1 MEGVEWLREL
11 EQETKNAMTKV
22 NLKARAEALRRA
34 RSDLSV
40 HKWAETRIPGEV
52 PTVSTT
58 TRRRRKRPLTPGDA
72 VVADEDPEIPTVA
85 SGTRILL
92 TEDSIGDFLHEQ
104 HGQSEAARTKLLPPD
119 ALDRLPG
126 VLAARANQN
135 KPGSLSNGGYFRG
148 DSAPSLRYDPLPSM
162 QTVALAIEQRRQNS
176 AARRA
181 SEASPNGLGATTV
194 PTSPLRGRSR
204 GSQRQAANACKSAGS
219 VAGGLG
225 SSTLPPAAQPTDA
238 TGLNATRP
246 AVAASTLPSNAEGT
260 LPRPRRPRQA
270 SAPPVPAMGLTT
282 KEAYLGVE
290 PPDSTAEAEA
300 KARLDPDYVNFYV
313 PLVGDTLRVRY
324 RDLPPRE
331 QQWAEDQAAV
341 AAARD
346 LARDEGTMVTVEV
359 RERHPLPRWVAEIV
373 ATLNADCR
381 KLIRGRN
388 RLKKYVLDVEAAWR
402 ANLPHLREH
411 STFDTQS
418 GLCSGRGG
426 RAGAE
431 EAERQM
437 QRKKERRAQR
447 LGLDGGRDSEGISE
461 GSAQVQSVAL
471 SRALEGA
478 YFTPEP
484 PREPLPSPANSD
496 PTTLQPPLLTAPLL
510 FQLASNFMLPHAT
523 NADGYGGARYLGS
536 VARLKRPHDLDP
548 PRWRISCYDRY
559 SGLTRAVVLPESE
572 ALHLAKLMAPRLLE
586 LPPLPASRLMA
597 DAQWYAA
604 LPDYQQPLADEPT
617 WPLRIGDGNG
627 DVRDAGG
634 SRSRRSS
641 YGGDRNDDNEG
652 GGGDSV
658 GSGSP
663 GGEGGS
669 VGESVWSSV
678 TSFTAGSTL
687 NFEDT
692 GALALLD
699 ESTVE
704 LDDDAIGEG
713 AAAREYL
720 AGDLY
725 RGDHAEAAAVLARL
739 AVDPD
744 LEPWATR
751 EGGILTLWGLDELR
765 TLRSDAAQAAAEAA
779 AARAR
784 EEEAAAL
791 AANAALREAT
801 FQQRER
807 EAMASEEKAT
817 KLMLAEIAAAA
828 EAKSMYATAAEFFLL
843 CDRTARGTVRRKD
856 FISVLHDEPELADAL
871 RCWHALP
878 FQSLP
883 EEDREHVE
891 GIGEPLSPALLG
903 MVFDAIDESA
913 GYTVGEI
920 KLETTQSFLLQHAG
934 TCQLHHLDDAA
945 AAEVARLEAE
955 EAAAKEAALAAAAA
969 AIPVD
974 ENGDEILLGHCK
986 RPSLEE
992 LRAAEAQARADAKAK
1007 RITDMRARAASKWA
1021 EDDARGGV
1029 GWEEEA
1035 DAFESV
1041 PCLSM
1046 RVSDAGGGAARART
1060 VPGICPVGRPGLWW
1074 THPVERERTY
1084 ACGVYFRDT
1093 RAIMTST
1100 PTVVVNL
1107 LLALDTPCLAPRQ
1120 TTWNGE
1126 SRPAASP
1133 LDLPH
1138 APMPPPF
1145 LMPLGQSLRKA
1156 SPATPY
1162 DTLMSATCVVQ
1173 TDAAMPLDFAAV
1185 RMNLGKGQSEEDP
1198 HRRTWPVFNARRFRQ
1213 RLPTAYSLF
1222 PVWDTIVWKYAIS
1235 KGAVSA
1241 NAPALCGR
1249 HTWHSEQRC
1258 VEQLG
1263 RKRGA
1268 KDLYDC
1274 LEFVKAHTDGGLN
1287 EATTF
1292 VSHLDGPS
1300 LMALET
1306 WRFSAF
1312 EQLYEEIRELKAQ
1325 AARDEALQAKIESA
1339 EAEIAAEGAAKKARA
1354 AGGGGVGRAPR
1365 MNRRG
1370 KVRAEF
1376 GMKAWEARLQRSTL
1390 LATDEVGTCG
1400 APGQWQKWMDT
1411 SPSGQGVTFFVDRG
1425 ELSPMPFQWD
1435 APPGWD
1441 PKSLLTVTANAKAA
1455 AEAQDR
1461 ELARRK
1467 KQAELDALKARQ
1479 DAAIAAAKAADPFG
1493 RADPAV
1499 LAELMAANAHELE
1512 LHGHQPD
1519 GNSDGSG
1526 NESSSRGGDGA
1537 GASPVLLLGDGA
1549 TEGVDGSAAVEANPS
1564 ALLSPGPSAE
1574 TLTGVSANSGG
1585 GAAAAAAAG
1594 AGGDIDIES
1603 FPPPALPLPVQPPTK
1618 EEEEAFALLAP
1629 GPRALAR
1636 AATRRR
1642 ALCFHLCSS
1651 PAFVAAVTRK
1661 LEAARSVLRA
1671 DVRQRGEDVGEDASV
1686 EEGRELHS
1694 DEDPWSDSDDE
1705 AGDWEGEP
1713 DFMPQ
1718 SYGDQRRRKMAAR
1731 QVDAMRETKAGG
1743 RIRRDGR
1750 KNKPTVPEINLPPA
1764 LPSIHGG
1771 VGQHSVPRLL
1781 RPGVTIRKEP
1791 TLALPPPP
1799 GNAFVAAANSNG
1811 QLSSLPQQLEA
1822 GSVSPTE
1829 ATPAMSA
1836 AEGGGVASSSSSS
1849 SDLEGARARAEP
1861 RQVARWRDLAP
1872 PGRALAPHMHGLGWR
1887 VLPRADI
1894 APRFA
1899 ARLET
1904 THTVPGKH
1912 SPPSLMRP
1920 PNLSGF
1926 WDLREETG
1934 YQPPSFEKPYQTMM
1948 VSGTPKEGLNGE
1960 LIFRAAREK
1969 RRETL
1974 SELMS
1979 KPLPIRELTLIRRAD
1994 GDAATEFTNLDR
2006 LVADL
2011 AEQPPVPAEERFR
2024 QARVMV
2030 TANNLADL
2038 DALFEECEEAHE
2050 DVHFPSM
2057 LDEFGRSLLM
2067 IACQQGFKRVAK
2079 FLLRKHFDINA
2090 ANYAGNTPLHFAFEY
2105 SHQDLAQY
2113 LIDHGANKTA
2123 VNAEGCTPYEG
2134 LTQKKVSEV

>member
-1 MEGVEWLREL
+1 MESIEWLREL
-11 EQETKNAMTKV
+11 EQETKNVMTKV

-40 HKWAETRIPGEV
+40 HNWAATTIPGEV
-52 PTVSTT
+52 PTGSTT
-58 TRRRRKRPLTPGDA
+58 SRRRRKRSLTSGDV
-72 VVADEDPEIPTVA
+72 VVADEDPEVPTVA

-104 HGQSEAARTKLLPPD
+104 HGQSEAARAKLLPPG

-126 VLAARANQN
+126 ILAARANQD
-135 KPGSLSNGGYFRG
+135 KPGSLSNGGNFRG
-148 DSAPSLRYDPLPSM
+148 GGSAPSLRYDPLPSM

-181 SEASPNGLGATTV
+181 SEASPNGLGATV
-194 PTSPLRGRSR
+194 PTSPMRGTSR
-204 GSQRQAANACKSAGS
+204 GSRRQAANAHNSTGG

-225 SSTLPPAAQPTDA
+225 PSTLPPKGQPTEA
-238 TGLNATRP
+238 SGFKATRP
-246 AVAASTLPSNAEGT
+246 AAAATSTLPSNAEGT
-260 LPRPRRPRQA
+260 LPRPRRPRQV

-331 QQWAEDQAAV
+331 LQWAEDQAAL

-346 LARDEGTMVTVEV
+346 LARDEGRIVPVEV
-359 RERHPLPRWVAEIV
+359 RERHPLPHWVAEIV
-373 ATLNADCR
+373 AILNADCR

-402 ANLPHLREH
+402 ANLSHLREH

-437 QRKKERRAQR
+437 RHKKERRAQR

-484 PREPLPSPANSD
+484 PREPRPSPANSD
-496 PTTLQPPLLTAPLL
+496 PATLQPPLLTAPTL

-548 PRWRISCYDRY
+548 PRWRVSCYDRY
-559 SGLTRAVVLPESE
+559 SGLSRAIVLPEAE

-586 LPPLPASRLMA
+586 LKPLPASRLMA
-597 DAQWYAA
+597 DAQWCAA
-604 LPDYQQPLADEPT
+604 IPDFQHPLAEEPT
-617 WPLRIGDGNG
+617 WPLRSADGGSN
-627 DVRDAGG
+627 R

-641 YGGDRNDDNEG
+641 VGGGDDDG

-663 GGEGGS
+663 VGDGGS

-704 LDDDAIGEG
+704 LDDDAISEG
-713 AAAREYL
+713 KAARAYL

-725 RGDHAEAAAVLARL
+725 RGEHAEAAAVLARL

-765 TLRSDAAQAAAEAA
+765 ALRSDAAQAAAEAA

-807 EAMASEEKAT
+807 EAMASEEQAT
-817 KLMLAEIAAAA
+817 KQMLAEIAATA
-828 EAKSMYATAAEFFLL
+828 EAKTMYATAAEFFLL

-891 GIGEPLSPALLG
+891 GVGEPLSPALLG

-920 KLETTQSFLLQHAG
+920 KLETTQSFLLEHAG

-945 AAEVARLEAE
+945 AAAVARLEAE
-955 EAAAKEAALAAAAA
+955 EAAAKEAALAAVAAA
-969 AIPVD
+969 VPVD
-974 ENGDEILLGHCK
+974 ENGDEVLLGHCK

-992 LRAAEAQARADAKAK
+992 LRAAEAQARADAKAQ
-1007 RITDMRARAASKWA
+1007 RIADMRVRAAAKWA
-1021 EDDARGGV
+1021 EDDATGGV

-1035 DAFESV
+1035 DTFESV
-1041 PCLSM
+1041 PCLSL

-1107 LLALDTPCLAPRQ
+1107 LLALDTPCLAPLQ
-1120 TTWNGE
+1120 TTWDGE
-1126 SRPAASP
+1126 SRRAASP

-1138 APMPPPF
+1138 APTPPPF
-1145 LMPLGQSLRKA
+1145 LMPLGQSLRKT
-1156 SPATPY
+1156 SPVTPY

-1173 TDAAMPLDFAAV
+1173 SDAAMPLDFAAV

-1198 HRRTWPVFNARRFRQ
+1198 HRRSWPVFNARRFRQ

-1222 PVWDTIVWKYAIS
+1222 PVWDTIVWKYAVS

-1263 RKRGA
+1263 RMRGT
-1268 KDLYDC
+1268 KDLYGC

-1306 WRFSAF
+1306 WRSSAF
-1312 EQLYEEIRELKAQ
+1312 EQLYEEIREVKAQ

-1339 EAEIAAEGAAKKARA
+1339 EAEIAAEGAAKKAHA

-1376 GMKAWEARLQRSTL
+1376 GMRAWEARLQRSTL
-1390 LATDEVGTCG
+1390 LATDEGGTCG

-1411 SPSGQGVTFFVDRG
+1411 SSSGKGVTFFVDRG

-1441 PKSLLTVTANAKAA
+1441 PKGLLTVTANAKAA

-1467 KQAELDALKARQ
+1467 KQAELDALKAKQ
-1479 DAAIAAAKAADPFG
+1479 EAAIAAAKAADPFG
-1493 RADPAV
+1493 RADPV
-1499 LAELMAANAHELE
+1499 ILAELMAANAHELE
-1512 LHGHQPD
+1512 MHNGS
-1519 GNSDGSG
+1519 GGSGSGSDGVDAPS
-1526 NESSSRGGDGA
+1526 A
-1537 GASPVLLLGDGA
+1537 LLLGDGTA
-1549 TEGVDGSAAVEANPS
+1549 EGSDGSAVEANPS
-1564 ALLSPGPSAE
+1564 SSHLSPGPSVE
-1574 TLTGVSANSGG
+1574 TITGASSSRVSTSH
-1585 GAAAAAAAG
+1585 GAASARVV
-1594 AGGDIDIES
+1594 DVES
-1603 FPPPALPLPVQPPTK
+1603 LPPPALPLPVQPPTK
-1618 EEEEAFALLAP
+1618 QEEEAFALLAP

-1636 AATRRR
+1636 AAARRR

-1661 LEAARSVLRA
+1661 LEAARSALKA

-1718 SYGDQRRRKMAAR
+1718 SYGDQRRRKMVER
-1731 QVDAMRETKAGG
+1731 QVDTMRETKAGG

-1750 KNKPTVPEINLPPA
+1750 KNKPTVPEINLPPS
-1764 LPSIHGG
+1764 LPKIHGG

-1799 GNAFVAAANSNG
+1799 LPANASIAAVSSDG
-1811 QLSSLPQQLEA
+1811 QSTSSPPPQQQLEG
-1822 GSVSPTE
+1822 GSISE
-1829 ATPAMSA
+1829 S
-1836 AEGGGVASSSSSS
+1836 GGGASSSSSSSS
-1849 SDLEGARARAEP
+1849 SDLEHARARAEP

-1894 APRFA
+1894 APHFA

-1948 VSGTPKEGLNGE
+1948 VSGTEKEGLNGE

-2011 AEQPPVPAEERFR
+2011 AEQPPVSAEERFR

-2050 DVHFPSM
+2050 DVPFPSM
-2057 LDEFGRSLLM
+2057 MDEFGRSLLM

-2079 FLLRKHFDINA
+2079 FLLRKHFEINA

-2105 SHQDLAQY
+2105 LHQDLAQY
-2113 LIDHGANKTA
+2113 LIDHGANATA

-2134 LTQKKVSEV
+2134 LTQKKVAEV